1 MDEPLRVLHCADL
14 HLGVAGYG
22 PVDPQSG
29 VAGRV
34 QDFLQR
40 LDELI
45 ALAREQEVDLTVFA
59 GDAFHSRAPNP
70 TLQREFALRVQTF
83 AGLAPLLL
91 LPGRH
96 DMPPHP
102 RRASSLDIFA
112 TLAVPGVHVASDYE
126 VVQLETKRGPLAVA
140 TAPWPQRARLLP
152 DASGVTDE
160 AALAEALTA
169 RLEQLAAAADVHAM
183 PRLLVGHF
191 AVSGAKTGSE
201 AGFMPGAAPTVP
213 LAVLADP
220 RWDYVALGHH
230 HIYQNLTESRADC
243 PPVVYSGGL
252 ERIDFS
258 EEDEPRGACLVQLAR
273 NATTWRFLPLPARP
287 LRTLRLD
294 LRDSPAPDEALQ
306 SLLAGQTLEQ
316 VILRLQLQLSAEN
329 EAALNVSA
337 LRETLRRAGV
347 WHLASLQRL
356 VERPAR
362 ASAGNV
368 NGLDALQLLERYL
381 QAQDLAPDR
390 QAELLTMAAEILR
403 DEALTGGPD

>member
-1 MDEPLRVLHCADL
+1 MDEPLRVLHFADL
-14 HLGVAGYG
+14 HLGVAGFG

-29 VAGRV
+29 VGGRA

-40 LDELI
+40 LDELA
-45 ALAREQEVDLTVFA
+45 ALARDQEVDLTVFA

-70 TLQREFALRVQTF
+70 TLQREFARRVQTF
-83 AGLAPLLL
+83 ADLAPLLL

-126 VVQLETKRGPLAVA
+126 VLQLETKRGPLAVA
-140 TAPWPQRARLLP
+140 TAPWPQRARMLP
-152 DASGVTDE
+152 DSSGATDE

-169 RLEQLAAAADVHAM
+169 RLDQLAAAADRHAM

-191 AVSGAKTGSE
+191 AVSGARVGSE
-201 AGFMPGAAPTVP
+201 AGFMPGATPTVP
-213 LAVLADP
+213 LAVLADL

-230 HIYQNLTESRADC
+230 HVHQNLTEARADC

-273 NATTWRFLPLPARP
+273 DATTWRFLPLQARP

-294 LRDSPAPDEALQ
+294 LRNFPAPDEMLPT
-306 SLLAGQTLEQ
+306 LLAGQALEH
-316 VILRLQLQLSAEN
+316 VILRLQLQLSVEN

-337 LRETLRRAGV
+337 LRESLRQAGV

-356 VERPAR
+356 VARPRR
-362 ASAGNV
+362 AAAGSV
-368 NGLDALQLLERYL
+368 EGLDALQLMERYL
-381 QAQDLAPDR
+381 QAQELTPER
-390 QAELLTMAAEILR
+390 QAELLTMAADILR
-403 DEALTGGPD
+403 DDAMASGSD

>member
-34 QDFLQR
+34 QDFLRR

-70 TLQREFALRVQTF
+70 TLQREFALRVQAF

-112 TLAVPGVHVASDYE
+112 TLAVAGVHVASDYE
-126 VVQLETKRGPLAVA
+126 VVQLETKRGPLVLV

-152 DASGVTDE
+152 DAGGATDE
-160 AALAEALTA
+160 VALAEALTA
-169 RLEQLAAAADVHAM
+169 RLEQLAAAADRHAM

-191 AVSGAKTGSE
+191 AVNGARSGSE

-213 LAVLADP
+213 LAALADP

-230 HIYQNLTESRADC
+230 HIHQNLTESRADC

-306 SLLAGQTLEQ
+306 SLIEGQILEHA
-316 VILRLQLQLSAEN
+316 ILRLQLQLSAEN
-329 EAALNVSA
+329 EAALNVSS

-356 VERPAR
+356 VARPAR
-362 ASAGNV
+362 VAPGSV
-368 NGLDALQLLERYL
+368 EGLDALQLLERYL
-381 QAQDLAPDR
+381 QAQELTQDR
-390 QAELLTMAAEILR
+390 QTELLMAGSDILR
-403 DEALTGGPD
+403 DETMVSGAD